1 MRDLINILT
10 LSESRG
16 LGARRPGEEF
26 VNKSNPED
34 RIYVNTVQFYP
45 ESGGEFN
52 TPEELNAVLD
62 QVKKVYKAGINV
74 VGSFKSS
81 DRAFGIAV
89 FDREQG
95 GQLVFLKPFR
105 SVKPDPTQNT
115 WSNQDGIP
123 GYRYNSK
130 AAAKTQAGMTPQDI
144 LTQQSDLDASMV
156 LDQIIAKFGQNSP
169 QGMAAAAVATGQD
182 FPIQVP
188 AAEGESFTAFRDY
201 FCELLHPIA
210 LQTGNYSGNAADAAE
225 KFLAGSSFADCTI
238 NFGTDK
244 TEGLSDSILIA
255 PSGQKIKVSSKG
267 AGGATASA
275 KNIVDA
281 AKEVA
286 ESNPKLLK
294 KHKEVIELVQDI
306 VKAGQ
311 AGAPL
316 VLGVRYG
323 IINQADATDIQNFK
337 KLPNTTMDAVAKMG
351 ISKNLKKLINER
363 GTKEPNNLNLY
374 FHSLAAVAHKA
385 AEYVNENTN
394 FGQAA
399 SEILNNGALIQVYT
413 KASESQGVWSI
424 DSFETKWPS
433 STVTGVVFSAGKT
446 YYSTGIK
453 GNFTFKILKNGATD
467 VEDESDEIG
476 SSAGK
481 QIAAPSAVTGKIV
494 KASSLSIGPG
504 ATRAKR
510 NAGLGR
516 DIR

>member
-1 MRDLINILT
+1 MRDLINLVTIN
-10 LSESRG
+10 ESRG

-26 VNKSNPED
+26 VSTTNPEEK
-34 RIYVNTVQFYP
+34 IYINTVRFYP
-45 ESGGEFN
+45 DSGGMFDS
-52 TPEELNAVLD
+52 PEELNAALE
-62 QVKKVYKAGINV
+62 QIKGIYRGGINV
-74 VGSFKSS
+74 VGAFKSG
-81 DRAFGIAV
+81 DRAFGVAV
-89 FDREQG
+89 FDRDQG
-95 GQLVFLKPFR
+95 GQLVFVKPFK
-105 SVKPDPTQNT
+105 SVKPDPTQNA

-156 LDQIIAKFGQNSP
+156 LDQIIAKFGQDSP
-169 QGMAAAAVATGQD
+169 QAMAASAVATGQE
-182 FPIQVP
+182 FPVDVP
-188 AAEGESFTAFRDY
+188 VAEGESFTAFRDY

-210 LQTGNYSGNAADAAE
+210 LQTGNYSGNAAEAAE
-225 KFLAGSSFADCTI
+225 KFLGGASFADCTI

-286 ESNPKLLK
+286 QSNPKLLK
-294 KHKEVIELVQDI
+294 KHKEVIELIQDI

-316 VLGVRYG
+316 ILGIKYG
-323 IINQADATDIQNFK
+323 IINQEDATDIQNFK
-337 KLPNTTMDAVAKMG
+337 KLPNTSMSAVAKMG
-351 ISKNLKKLINER
+351 ISKGLKKLITER
-363 GTKEPNNLNLY
+363 GTKEPDNLNLY
-374 FHSLAAVAHKA
+374 FHSLAAVAHEA
-385 AEYVNENTN
+385 AKHVNEKTN
-394 FGQAA
+394 FSKAA

-413 KASESQGVWSI
+413 KAAEQPEQWSI
-424 DSFETKWPS
+424 QSFETVWPS
-433 STVTGVVFSAGKT
+433 STVTGVSFSASKT

-476 SSAGK
+476 QSSK
-481 QIAAPSAVTGKIV
+481 PSATKVPKSVTGGRVEIR
-494 KASSLSIGPG
+494 P
-504 ATRAKR
+504 TRAKTVTSA
-510 NAGLGR
+510 NVGR
-516 DIR
+516 EKR